1 MPARIALAR
10 AHIGLKDWKAALDAL
25 DAAVELEPRHP
36 QPHLLLS
43 QVHFRLRDR
52 AKAREEKELSLQLR
66 RQNPAFLEA
75 VQSRPF
81 PD

>member
-1 MPARIALAR
+1 VQ
-10 AHIGLKDWKAALDAL
+10 HIGLKDWEAALDAL
-25 DAAVELEPRHP
+25 DAAVQLEPRHP

-52 AKAREEKELSLQLR
+52 AKAREEKELSLKLR

>member
-10 AHIGLKDWKAALDAL
+10 AHIGLKDWEAALDAL
-25 DAAVELEPRHP
+25 DAAVKLEPRHP

-52 AKAREEKELSLQLR
+52 AKAREEKELSLKLR

>member
-1 MPARIALAR
+1 MM
-10 AHIGLKDWKAALDAL
+10 GLQKWAEAVDAL
-25 DAAVELEPRHP
+25 NEAVRIEPRHP
-36 QPHLLLS
+36 QPHLMLS
-43 QVHFRLRDR
+43 QVHFRLGDR
-52 AKAREEKELSLQLR
+52 AKAREQKELSLRLR